1 MFDSWL
7 WGINK
12 DLKPLALLGA
22 ATVSWVIW
30 CHRNDIV
37 FEQKN
42 VTNSLQVVP
51 GLYYI
56 SLSFR
61 GWF

>member
-30 CHRNDIV
+30 RHRNDIV
-37 FEQKN
+37 FEQKKCDKFF
-42 VTNSLQVVP
+42 TGCTWVVLHKP
-51 GLYYI
+51 V
-56 SLSFR
+56 F
-61 GWF
+61 